1 MNRLCDLSIDEVT
14 DGIRNQYFS
23 AEEYVSQ
30 TLERIAKIDV
40 NIKAFVSVNTDGAIE
55 SARRIDSKIR

>member
-14 DGIRNQYFS
+14 EGIRNQHFT

-40 NIKAFVSVNTDGAIE
+40 DIKAFVRVNTDDAIE
-55 SARRIDSKIR
+55 SARRIDNKI